1 MAMRCTITMAAALVV
16 EAALLNGLLHG
27 SQHCLLVALTA
38 HGELAS
44 GMRALDV
51 VHALALWKSIHR
63 GKDLLLT
70 ITAVHS
76 FDVHF
81 NLGVATV
88 ALGVAVVVRHDAGFT
103 SIPLSSARHAR
114 GSLSRRRVVQSS
126 LGGTNR
132 GLYVTG
138 ERLLLS
144 NGHWDMG
151 EHELTTK
158 DTV

>member
-76 FDVHF
+76 FDV
-81 NLGVATV
+81 NLQLSVATV
-88 ALGVAVVVRHDAGFT
+88 ALGVAVIVRHGFGVVRRVARSAPSAPVQAAAVLMPYSFYLPT
-103 SIPLSSARHAR
+103 SQVS
-114 GSLSRRRVVQSS
+114 
-126 LGGTNR
+126 TN
-132 GLYVTG
+132 
-138 ERLLLS
+138 E
-144 NGHWDMG
+144 
-151 EHELTTK
+151 TTK
-158 DTV
+158 VKKTPVALTDGSRAYKNGSH